1 MSSKRGSL
9 SEKERARCQRA
20 RFQRA
25 RFRKELGLHSNFIA
39 AEDNERIVLAAS
51 CDVREAFRR
60 EWTFRRDDNQD
71 LLARSHIFQ
80 GRGRTPRQETV
91 PAGAVRRR
99 RRVRDPSEQDQ
110 IVHSVSTATGWEA
123 VSSRRSG
130 VETVTKKNTRHEQKT
145 RATDGGDAIR
155 TEPSATERSL
165 SLLRVSHRGGA
176 RRMPLLLLDVGQP
189 LRHCP
194 KASTVPH
201 IPGNPSTNLFDSFR
215 CVSNGWFLRLELE

>member
-9 SEKERARCQRA
+9 SEKERARFQRA

-130 VETVTKKNTRHEQKT
+130 VETVTKKT
-145 RATDGGDAIR
+145 RAMNKKHAPPTA
-155 TEPSATERSL
+155 ATRSERS
-165 SLLRVSHRGGA
+165 RPRQKDRCRCCVFRTAAAQGA
-176 RRMPLLLLDVGQP
+176 CRSSS
-189 LRHCP
+189 
-194 KASTVPH
+194 ST
-201 IPGNPSTNLFDSFR
+201 
-215 CVSNGWFLRLELE
+215 